1 MLQINEFCGHS
12 TKEITTQP
20 SVCISIWNAQPQRL
34 LPYYVQL
41 QKLQKKFELRL
52 SISFFCHSF
61 YSETDSIFIVYIII
75 ITIIWIETH
84 CVILCKLRIQQQQRK
99 KCSSICW
106 EYVFHVNGCTS
117 IGCVFFLFILCWSSR
132 IFFPRWSRLLEFQ
145 HPLNKC
151 SVVEVCKR
159 LSPYKMLCVRLIP
172 SLFGFYLLF
181 FTVICGII
189 CFVNCVVQKCGEA

>member
-1 MLQINEFCGHS
+1 MLQINEFCEHS

-117 IGCVFFLFILCWSSR
+117 IGCVFFFFGLFYVGALASFFLAGPDCWSFNIHWINAVSLKYANDCLHIR
-132 IFFPRWSRLLEFQ
+132 
-145 HPLNKC
+145 C
-151 SVVEVCKR
+151 
-159 LSPYKMLCVRLIP
+159 CV
-172 SLFGFYLLF
+172 SG
-181 FTVICGII
+181 
-189 CFVNCVVQKCGEA
+189 